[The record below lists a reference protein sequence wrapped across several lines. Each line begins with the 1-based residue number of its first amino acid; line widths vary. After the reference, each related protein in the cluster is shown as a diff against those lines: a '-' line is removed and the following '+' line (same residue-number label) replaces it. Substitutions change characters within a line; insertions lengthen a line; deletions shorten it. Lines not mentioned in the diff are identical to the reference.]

1 MKQLMN
7 RVLPYIAVLWLS
19 LLSSSV
25 TSETRVSAEPASELL
40 FYPTR
45 SAPAQVIA
53 LNKSQIPAEISARL
67 VAMPINVGD
76 KIAKGDI
83 LANLD
88 CRQTILTKQLQQAKL
103 AELNNQLAFNKRE
116 LQRNIKLA
124 RKQTIGEAELDRYK
138 TSVVSTEAQ
147 LEAQRAALE
156 IAELNVEYCEIK
168 APYSGVITKKIAN
181 VGELLAIGTPVVELL
196 QTDHLEVSAKIARSD
211 ELSFMQ
217 ARRYVFSSDDKA
229 YPLNK
234 RTLLPF
240 IENNT
245 RSREARFLF
254 TEDASIIGSIGRLVW
269 ENPTPHLPAY
279 LLQRRDKQYGI
290 FIADSN
296 VAKFIQIEGAQEG
309 RPVPVSFASASL
321 VIIDG
326 RHGLVDG
333 EQLHIVKKQ

>member
-1 MKQLMN
+1 MN
-7 RVLPYIAVLWLS
+7 RVLPYIAVLWFSFLCC
-19 LLSSSV
+19 SV
-25 TSETRVSAEPASELL
+25 NSETRVSAEPASELL

-45 SAPAQVIA
+45 SAPAQVVA

-67 VAMPINVGD
+67 VSMPINVGD
-76 KIAKGDI
+76 QVKKGAI

-88 CRQTILTKQLQQAKL
+88 CRQTLLTKQLQQAKL
-103 AELNNQLAFNKRE
+103 AELNNQLAFSRRE
-116 LQRNIKLA
+116 LQRNVKLA

-138 TSVVSTEAQ
+138 TSVVNTEAQ
-147 LEAQRAALE
+147 LEAQRAALD

-181 VGELLAIGTPVVELL
+181 VGELLSIGTPVIELL

-211 ELSFMQ
+211 EFSFIN
-217 ARRYVFSSDDKA
+217 ARHYEFSSSEKT
-229 YPLNK
+229 YPLKK

-254 TEDASIIGSIGRLVW
+254 TEDFSIIGSTGRLLW

-279 LLQRRDKQYGI
+279 LLQKRDKQYGI
-290 FIADSN
+290 FIVDENS
-296 VAKFIQIEGAQEG
+296 AKFIQIDGAQEG
-309 RPVPVSFASASL
+309 RPISINIASTSL